1 MKTRMFLLMMAVTVV
16 AGCAHSG
23 GPAPAVCNQTQV
35 DHVLIHFADSKLFVT
50 PPKYTAHRGRNFKI
64 TFINPAALN
73 GSDVTISSATPWLN
87 GTGNKAGGTHPIV
100 ICVPGNAS
108 LADHKY
114 EVIVTDVGRLDPHV
128 KVVP

>member
-1 MKTRMFLLMMAVTVV
+1 MKNRMFLLMMAFVIV
-16 AGCAHSG
+16 AGCAQGG

-50 PPKYTAHRGRNFKI
+50 PPKYVAHQGRNFKI
-64 TFINPAALN
+64 SFINPATLN

-100 ICVPGNAS
+100 ICVPDNAI
-108 LADHKY
+108 LTDHKY
-114 EVIVTDVGRLDPHV
+114 TVTVTGVGSLDPRV